1 MAVLALCL
9 ATAVNGAG
17 VVSAH
22 DEATDPSPA
31 AMAPMATPPSMPSMP
46 PMPTMGPGVLVHD
59 AWTRAS
65 PMMDLAGAAY
75 MVIDNTTTEDD
86 ALVRASSPAAEIAE
100 IHQTT
105 TAPDGTLAMA
115 PVEAIPVPAG
125 GRAVLEPGGYHIML
139 IGLVEPLVE
148 GGAIEVTLEFEHASP
163 RTVSALVQ
171 PVGPMGAAPAGS
183 APSEED

>member
-1 MAVLALCL
+1 MAGLLVCL
-9 ATAVNGAG
+9 AAAVNGAG
-17 VVSAH
+17 TVSAH

-31 AMAPMATPPSMPSMP
+31 AMAPMATLPSMPSMA
-46 PMPTMGPGVLVHD
+46 PMPTLGPGVLVHD

-65 PMMDLAGAAY
+65 PMIDLAAAAF

-86 ALVRASSPAAEIAE
+86 ALLRASSPAAESAE

-105 TAPDGTLAMA
+105 TAADGTLAMA
-115 PVEAIPVPAG
+115 PVEAIPIPAG
-125 GRAVLEPGGYHIML
+125 GQAVLEPGGFHITL

-148 GGAIEVTLEFEHASP
+148 GEAIEVTLEFEHASP
-163 RTVSALVQ
+163 RIVDALVQ

-183 APSEED
+183 AAPRDE